1 MERAV
6 EILILSGK
14 GGTGKTTLAASLS
27 KIINDKVIVDADVD
41 AADMHILLSP
51 KTVKKENFKG
61 SAIALIDREKCNNCG
76 LCKTLCRFDAID
88 IVGGK
93 HIINE
98 YKCEGCTLCKLVC
111 PVSAITMEEQIV
123 GEWYISNTDYG
134 KMVSARLIPG
144 AENSGNLVT
153 MVKHQSQLVAR
164 EDKERKIIIDGPPG
178 VGCPVISSLSGI
190 DYVIMVTEPTIS
202 GVHDLKRVVEVA
214 MHFKPKIGIVIN
226 KFDLNRDH
234 TEEIKKFASEKNI
247 DILGLIPFDKCIVD
261 ALMEKKTPIDKENC
275 RYISDIIYNIKDKL
289 LKEVEYEP
297 EK

>member
-1 MERAV
+1 MERSV

-27 KIINDKVIVDADVD
+27 KIINNKVIVDADVD

-51 KTVKKENFKG
+51 NNIRKENFKG
-61 SAIALIDREKCNNCG
+61 SETAFIDREICTNCG
-76 LCKTLCRFDAID
+76 LCKTLCRFDAIK
-88 IVGGK
+88 VVSGK

-134 KMVSARLIPG
+134 KMVNARLIPG

-153 MVKHQSQLVAR
+153 MVKHQAQLVAR
-164 EDKERKIIIDGPPG
+164 EDKVRKIIIDGPPG
-178 VGCPVISSLSGI
+178 IGCPVISSLSGA

-202 GVHDLKRVVEVA
+202 GVHDLKRVIKVA
-214 MHFKPKIGIVIN
+214 MHFEPKIGIVIN
-226 KFDLNRDH
+226 KFDLNRKH

-247 DILGLIPFDKCIVD
+247 DIIGSIPFDKCIVD

-275 RYISDIIYNIKDKL
+275 KYISDIIYTIKDKL
-289 LKEVEYEP
+289 LKEVEHGT
-297 EK
+297 KK